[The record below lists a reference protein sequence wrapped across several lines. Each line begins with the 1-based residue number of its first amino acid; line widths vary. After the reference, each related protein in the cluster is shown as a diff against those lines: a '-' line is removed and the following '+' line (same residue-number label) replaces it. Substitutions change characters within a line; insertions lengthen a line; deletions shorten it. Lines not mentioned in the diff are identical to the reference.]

1 MQSSESFLADDLFT
15 LLYYYHAMASIVTDM
30 TTGSPAKLI
39 FRFSIPVMISNAF
52 HQLYILAD
60 SMIVSRTLG
69 VGALAALGSADWYTF
84 MFVSIV
90 QALVQGFAIQAG
102 QDFGAHKEDHL
113 QKTLARSIVLT
124 CVAAIGL
131 TLLAVTTLR
140 LTLGFLNTPADV
152 FDMAYAYL
160 FTVFLGLSATTF
172 LNYTS
177 SMLRALGNA
186 RVPLI
191 SMIVST
197 VLNIFL
203 DIVMVKVM
211 GIAGAALA
219 TVIAQAIGGSIN
231 LYAMM
236 HISCL
241 HLHKEDWSQDGDL
254 DWRLLKLSIPMMLQN
269 LLISAGGMVVQ
280 SRVNEFDLAH
290 IAAYSAINKMFGLLE
305 LAAMAY
311 GYALITYIS
320 QNFGAGKTD
329 RIRSGLKS
337 SAVIAVITSALVSLF
352 ILVFGRGIA
361 SSFLTGDQKTVSEAI
376 GLTVQLLNILAYTL
390 PILYLLHV
398 MRSALQGLGNTMMP
412 MISGLAE
419 IAARLVLAIFGI
431 GILGWDAI
439 VWTEPIAWIA
449 SDAVLVVSL
458 KKDLSCL
465 S

>member
-1 MQSSESFLADDLFT
+1 
-15 LLYYYHAMASIVTDM
+15 MASSVKDM
-30 TTGSPAKLI
+30 TAGSPAELI

-52 HQLYILAD
+52 HQLYIMAD
-60 SMIVSRTLG
+60 SMIVSRMLG
-69 VGALAALGSADWYTF
+69 VGALAALGSADWFTF
-84 MFVSIV
+84 MYVSIV
-90 QALVQGFAIQAG
+90 QAVAQGFAIQVG
-102 QDFGAHKEDHL
+102 QDFGAHREDHL

-124 CVAAIGL
+124 CIASIGL
-131 TLLAVTTLR
+131 SVLAITTLR
-140 LTLGFLNTPADV
+140 GTLRFLNTPADV
-152 FDMAYAYL
+152 FDLAYEYL
-160 FTVFLGLSATTF
+160 FTVFLGLSATAF

-197 VLNIFL
+197 ILNIFL
-203 DIVMVKVM
+203 DIIMVSGM

-219 TVIAQAIGGSIN
+219 TVLAQAVGGLIN
-231 LYAMM
+231 LRAMM

-241 HLHKEDWSQDGDL
+241 HLHASDWKQDAVL
-254 DWRLLKLSIPMMLQN
+254 DQRLLKLSLPMMLQN

-290 IAAYSAINKMFGLLE
+290 IAAYSAMNKMFGLLE

-337 SAVIAVITSALVSLF
+337 SAVIAVITSAFVSLF

-361 SSFLTGDQKTVSEAI
+361 SSFLTGDQAAVTQAI
-376 GLTVQLLNILAYTL
+376 TLTVQLLNVLAYTL
-390 PILYLLHV
+390 PLLYLLHV

-419 IAARLVLAIFGI
+419 IAARLLLAIQGI
-431 GILGWDAI
+431 GILGWNAI
-439 VWTEPIAWIA
+439 ILTEPIAWIA
-449 SDAVLVVSL
+449 SDLVLIASL
-458 KKDLSCL
+458 HKDLQKIR
-465 S
+465 

>member
-1 MQSSESFLADDLFT
+1 
-15 LLYYYHAMASIVTDM
+15 
-30 TTGSPAKLI
+30 
-39 FRFSIPVMISNAF
+39 
-52 HQLYILAD
+52 
-60 SMIVSRTLG
+60 
-69 VGALAALGSADWYTF
+69 
-84 MFVSIV
+84 
-90 QALVQGFAIQAG
+90 
-102 QDFGAHKEDHL
+102 
-113 QKTLARSIVLT
+113 
-124 CVAAIGL
+124 
-131 TLLAVTTLR
+131 
-140 LTLGFLNTPADV
+140 
-152 FDMAYAYL
+152 
-160 FTVFLGLSATTF
+160 
-172 LNYTS
+172 
-177 SMLRALGNA
+177 
-186 RVPLI
+186 
-191 SMIVST
+191 
-197 VLNIFL
+197 
-203 DIVMVKVM
+203 
-211 GIAGAALA
+211 
-219 TVIAQAIGGSIN
+219 
-231 LYAMM
+231 
-236 HISCL
+236 
-241 HLHKEDWSQDGDL
+241 
-254 DWRLLKLSIPMMLQN
+254 MLQN

-376 GLTVQLLNILAYTL
+376 GLTVQMLNILAYTL

-458 KKDLSCL
+458 KKVLSCL

>member
-1 MQSSESFLADDLFT
+1 
-15 LLYYYHAMASIVTDM
+15 MASSVKDM
-30 TTGSPAKLI
+30 TAGSPAKLI

-52 HQLYILAD
+52 HQLYIMAD
-60 SMIVSRTLG
+60 SMIVSRMLG

-84 MFVSIV
+84 MYISIV
-90 QALVQGFAIQAG
+90 QAVVQGFAIQAG
-102 QDFGAHKEDHL
+102 QDFGAHREDHL

-124 CVAAIGL
+124 IIASIGL
-131 TLLAVTTLR
+131 TIFATVTLKG
-140 LTLGFLNTPADV
+140 TLGFLNTPADV
-152 FDMAYAYL
+152 FDMAYEYL
-160 FTVFLGLSATTF
+160 FTVFIGLSATAF

-203 DIVMVKVM
+203 DLIMVARM
-211 GIAGAALA
+211 GIAGAAIA
-219 TVIAQAIGGSIN
+219 TVIAQAAGGFIN

-241 HLHKEDWSQDGDL
+241 HLSSSDWKQDSQL
-254 DWRLLKLSIPMMLQN
+254 DQRLLKLSLPMMLQN

-290 IAAYSAINKMFGLLE
+290 IASYSAMNKMFGLLE

-320 QNFGAGKTD
+320 QNYGAGKYD

-352 ILVFGRGIA
+352 ILVSGRGIA
-361 SSFLTGDQKTVSEAI
+361 SLFLTGDQETVSEAI
-376 GLTVQLLNILAYTL
+376 ILTVQLLDVLAYTL
-390 PILYLLHV
+390 PLLYLLHV
-398 MRSALQGLGNTMMP
+398 MRSALQRLGNTVMP

-419 IAARLVLAIFGI
+419 IAARLVLAIYGI
-431 GILGWDAI
+431 GMLGWNAI

-449 SDAVLVVSL
+449 SDVVLITSL
-458 KKDLSCL
+458 YKDLQKL
-465 S
+465 H